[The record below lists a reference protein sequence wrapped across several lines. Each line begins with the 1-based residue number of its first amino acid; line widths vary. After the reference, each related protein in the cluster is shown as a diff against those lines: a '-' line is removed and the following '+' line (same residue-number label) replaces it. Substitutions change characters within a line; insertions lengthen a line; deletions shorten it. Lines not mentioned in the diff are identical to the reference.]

1 MRRIMYIECK
11 SGGLDGAGRIGW
23 IEFSRSLRSFYYRG
37 KLFQKTKSGYKYNC
51 FEVDTGENNWITGA
65 KKNGGDKLYGGIVE
79 IDEDARIE
87 YWTKIRGLPEA
98 AHLTKYRS

>member
-1 MRRIMYIECK
+1 MYIESK

-23 IEFSRSLRSFYYRG
+23 VEFSRSMRSFHYAG

-51 FEVDTGENNWITGA
+51 IEAETGEHYWITGA
-65 KKNGGDKLYGGIVE
+65 KKNGADKLYGGVVE

-87 YWTKIRGLPEA
+87 YWTKIRGIPESS
-98 AHLTKYRS
+98 HLTKYRS